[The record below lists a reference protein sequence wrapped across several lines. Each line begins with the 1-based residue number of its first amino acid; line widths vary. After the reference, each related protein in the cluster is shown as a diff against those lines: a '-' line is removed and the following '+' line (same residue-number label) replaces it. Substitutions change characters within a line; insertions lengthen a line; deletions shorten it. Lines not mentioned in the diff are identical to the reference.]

1 MGAYFPLFFQ
11 KYFGGFCMDGAYT
24 RSFMVYVLYMCVYIY
39 IVLSSYN
46 KQKVAE
52 IENLSVDDPN
62 EFWKKIKELGP
73 RKQNDIP
80 MTIRNENGVTSDRDA
95 VLDKW
100 QTDFSNLL
108 NQSSNTNDYDG
119 EFYNQCMNNKTT
131 LEENMIPEVIEVFS
145 FFVAM

>member
-1 MGAYFPLFFQ
+1 
-11 KYFGGFCMDGAYT
+11 MDGAYT
-24 RSFMVYVLYMCVYIY
+24 RSFMVYVLYMCVC

-62 EFWKKIKELGP
+62 EFRKKIKELGP

-95 VLDKW
+95 FLDKW
-100 QTDFSNLL
+100 QTDF
-108 NQSSNTNDYDG
+108 
-119 EFYNQCMNNKTT
+119 FKFNKS
-131 LEENMIPEVIEVFS
+131 IFKC
-145 FFVAM
+145 

>member
-1 MGAYFPLFFQ
+1 MTRTN
-11 KYFGGFCMDGAYT
+11 FG
-24 RSFMVYVLYMCVYIY
+24 
-39 IVLSSYN
+39 
-46 KQKVAE
+46 
-52 IENLSVDDPN
+52 
-62 EFWKKIKELGP
+62 KKIKELGP

-100 QTDFSNLL
+100 RKDFSNLP
-108 NQSSNTNDYDG
+108 NRSSSANHYDD
-119 EFYNQCMNNKTT
+119 EFYNQCINNKTT